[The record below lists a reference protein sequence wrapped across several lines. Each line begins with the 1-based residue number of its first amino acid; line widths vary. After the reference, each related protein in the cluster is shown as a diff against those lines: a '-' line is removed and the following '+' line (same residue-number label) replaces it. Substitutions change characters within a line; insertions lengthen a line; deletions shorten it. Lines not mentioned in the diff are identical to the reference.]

1 MDFIRALLE
10 DGEAA
15 GVTSTSSVAAIQ
27 SDLGS
32 QVISRLPKPRKMF
45 NKKRRNVVS
54 ISPHVTSSGYV
65 SESDARV
72 DAADVV
78 SKIRAAQQS
87 NKLETQSVILGLQ
100 DEHGGIVKV
109 YVPPEVAEEFEAA
122 VADMLASDHDK
133 KQLDVVEMLY
143 DLKDRFD
150 ILYVEWPTEE
160 ENDEVEVK
168 QPAKDAQPESSTPE
182 EQDSG
187 DQLDDFDASADGNT
201 DELGVNVDQPP
212 TPAPADLAITALD
225 KVIAVLQANAEAQKA
240 EADARAK
247 EAAVRE
253 VEAANSLART
263 KMNAQ
268 LKVLDMERW
277 EKQKKAEKSEA
288 NMLKRMAAYTHET
301 NRLNNR
307 DQQEIENGVDDDFS
321 GEDL

>member
-15 GVTSTSSVAAIQ
+15 SVTGTSSIAAIQ

-32 QVISRLPKPRKMF
+32 QVISRLPKPRKTF

-54 ISPHVTSSGYV
+54 ISPHVTPSGYV
-65 SESDARV
+65 SESGTRV
-72 DAADVV
+72 DAAEVV

-168 QPAKDAQPESSTPE
+168 QPGKDAQPESPTPE

-187 DQLDDFDASADGNT
+187 DQLDDFDTAADGNA

-212 TPAPADLAITALD
+212 DLAMTALD

-301 NRLNNR
+301 NRLNNH
-307 DQQEIENGVDDDFS
+307 DQQEITNDVDDDFS